1 MATSDY
7 CTQIAP
13 SGSGGMRC
21 GPASCASVLLSEGW
35 QSDPWELTLQLD
47 AKVDPQKDGTTSQ
60 DLLALM
66 AGYGFAGGLWYAWD
80 ELAQH
85 LAAGHA
91 VLLLND
97 NAYLVPRPYPAGDN
111 WNAMHWIRLLVRSGP
126 DAMIYTYDPLCWMQQ
141 PSGDAYQGPTV
152 QTEASCRLAGEA
164 TGYPEYGVFFV
175 SPSGRDLNVG
185 R

>member
-1 MATSDY
+1 MSKWRASTRGWPRRSGARGCSRRSELVGKALARAILDTWREARTMATSDY

-80 ELAQH
+80 
-85 LAAGHA
+85 
-91 VLLLND
+91 
-97 NAYLVPRPYPAGDN
+97 
-111 WNAMHWIRLLVRSGP
+111 
-126 DAMIYTYDPLCWMQQ
+126 
-141 PSGDAYQGPTV
+141 
-152 QTEASCRLAGEA
+152 
-164 TGYPEYGVFFV
+164 
-175 SPSGRDLNVG
+175 
-185 R
+185 